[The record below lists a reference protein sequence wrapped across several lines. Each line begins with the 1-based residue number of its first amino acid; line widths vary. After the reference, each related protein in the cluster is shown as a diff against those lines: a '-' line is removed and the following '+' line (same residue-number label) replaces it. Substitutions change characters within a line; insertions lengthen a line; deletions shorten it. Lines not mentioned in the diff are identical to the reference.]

1 MLKRLFPVIILCFI
15 YSQYLYSQSDPLDQ
29 ILTNL
34 QVEETE
40 IAEWLQILTEQ
51 PVNINGASKVGLHIT
66 DVNLTTNVSV
76 WGWVI

>member
-1 MLKRLFPVIILCFI
+1 MLRRLFPVIILFFI

-51 PVNINGASKVGLHIT
+51 PVNINGASKELLEKIT
-66 DVNLTTNVSV
+66 PKKRRPDPKNRN
-76 WGWVI
+76 